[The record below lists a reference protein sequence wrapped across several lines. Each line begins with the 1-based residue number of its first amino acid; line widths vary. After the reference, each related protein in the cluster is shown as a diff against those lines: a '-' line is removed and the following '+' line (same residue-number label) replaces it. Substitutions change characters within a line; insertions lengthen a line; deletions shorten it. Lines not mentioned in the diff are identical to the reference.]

1 MKQYV
6 VTASEMKRYDA
17 NTIEKYRMP
26 SLLLMERAA
35 LVTMEEIERARG
47 TKPCRVLVVAGCGNN
62 GGDGLAVGRL
72 LMLQGYEVICV
83 LLGSEEKCTEETARQ
98 IAILREY
105 GVRIFSTMQQSE
117 YDIISA
123 QEKQATQSGI
133 CFSALLT
140 SKQTA
145 EQDEE
150 RRMRGLASI
159 YDIISAREKQATQ
172 SGICFDIVIDA
183 IFGVGLS
190 RAVEGLYRDAI
201 EWINRSKAFVCS
213 VDIPSGVN
221 ADTGAAMGCAVRADL
236 TVTYGFRKLGHLLY
250 PGAEYAGV
258 LACRQMGID
267 ERSFL
272 GEEPYWYTHVGRD
285 SVLLPERSPDGNKGT
300 FGKVL
305 LIVGNS
311 RIAGAAMMAVKSTF
325 RIGAGMVKAVTA
337 AENKETLQQYV
348 PEAMMLTY
356 SEDIFTDD
364 GSSPEKQEDFMRELK
379 EAESWAD
386 CILVGCGIGT
396 GRQAQELLRF
406 GISGSSL
413 PLIIDAD
420 GLNLLARDQ
429 SLKEAVAEC
438 GGRGRTII
446 LTPHLGEFAR
456 LYGCTTAQAKE
467 HLTEYPHKLAETL
480 RCIVVCK
487 DARTVVA
494 WHDGRQ
500 GYVNMTGNAGMA
512 TAGSGDVLA
521 GMITGLVAQG
531 MSGADAAVAGV
542 YFHGMAGDLAAQ
554 SETEVSMTAADI
566 IDRIRDV
573 VLLQREAMKQ
583 SEAGKRA

>member
-6 VTASEMKRYDA
+6 VSASEMKRYDA
-17 NTIEKYRMP
+17 NTIEKYHMP

-35 LVTMEEIERARG
+35 LVTVEEIERARG
-47 TKPCRVLVVAGCGNN
+47 TKSCRALVVAGCGNN

-72 LMLQGYEVICV
+72 LMLQGYEVACV

-105 GVRIFSTMQQSE
+105 GVRFFSTMQESE

-123 QEKQATQSGI
+123 QEKQA
-133 CFSALLT
+133 
-140 SKQTA
+140 
-145 EQDEE
+145 
-150 RRMRGLASI
+150 
-159 YDIISAREKQATQ
+159 AR

-190 RAVEGLYRDAI
+190 RPVEGLYRDAI
-201 EWINRSKAFVCS
+201 EWINQSGAYVCS

-221 ADTGAAMGCAVRADL
+221 ADTGAVMGCAVRADL

-250 PGAEYAGV
+250 PGTEYAGV
-258 LACRQMGID
+258 LACRRMGID

-272 GEEPYWYTHVGRD
+272 GEEPFWYTHVGRD
-285 SVLLPERSPDGNKGT
+285 SVLLPERRPDGNKGT
-300 FGKVL
+300 FGKAL

-337 AENKETLQQYV
+337 AENKEALQQYV

-356 SEDIFTDD
+356 SEDVFTGD

-386 CILVGCGIGT
+386 CILIGCGIGM
-396 GRQAQELLRF
+396 GRQAQALLRF
-406 GISGSSL
+406 SISESNL

-420 GLNLLARDQ
+420 GLNLLAQDK
-429 SLKEAVAEC
+429 SLKETVAEC
-438 GGRGRTII
+438 AGRGRTII

-456 LYGCTTAQAKE
+456 LYGCTTAHAKE
-467 HLTEYPHKLAETL
+467 HLTEYPRRLAGEL

-487 DARTVVA
+487 DARTVVV

-531 MSGADAAVAGV
+531 MSGADAAVTGV

-554 SETEVSMTAADI
+554 RETEVSMTAVDI
-566 IDRIRDV
+566 IDHIRDV
-573 VLLQREAMKQ
+573 VLLQQEAMKQ